1 MNSKEPVLD
10 PKNDAYSFSSF
21 LVHGTDLEPSYSNS
35 IPNHV
40 SLKTKTGHRLWLFGP
55 NLAILNLRGAVSYQL
70 CFLKYPVAQV
80 Y

>member
-40 SLKTKTGHRLWLFGP
+40 SLKTKTGHRL
-55 NLAILNLRGAVSYQL
+55 
-70 CFLKYPVAQV
+70 
-80 Y
+80 